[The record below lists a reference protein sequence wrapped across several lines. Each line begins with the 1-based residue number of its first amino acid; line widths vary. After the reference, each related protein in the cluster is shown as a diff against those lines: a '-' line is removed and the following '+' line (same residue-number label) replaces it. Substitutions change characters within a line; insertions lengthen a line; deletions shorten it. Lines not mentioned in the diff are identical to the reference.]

1 MHDFVGLIAFTT
13 TDNYTMVA
21 VYRQEDGRRKWEAWG
36 RMELR
41 APEVVD
47 LADPTLQEVI
57 EEELGAVEP
66 QLAELTEADYVV
78 ASEEELGESSP
89 DLEML
94 GEDGDPGDRI
104 LPEEM
109 VRSGDPVEDEG
120 LAEDIADLER
130 SGELMPVVDGVF
142 VAYHVVTHRNHRNP
156 YGSRHS
162 FAGVTV
168 EFKCGRAEKAAE
180 PCRRCKEAPG
190 RVRCPYLGKGATVP
204 CVACAEEHGVVDP
217 LDGAVQFATPC
228 WVAWE
233 RHPVTWEDAKVV
245 SLPAF
250 FQVVAVLPRWPRP
263 TWRNIR
269 TRDGRVVRVQEKDA
283 PHVVVRW
290 GDLDEEGNFVP
301 GWLDERTGERV
312 ERYSI
317 LPAWALYNVKTGERF
332 RYEEPSQPV
341 RLNRRFRAQVLKEV
355 TARYPQWW
363 KRVIHPRK
371 DLGAAWWKADV
382 EDERVTVR
390 FAYPDGRVCTVVVP
404 VIDGRA
410 VDPLEVPNVGETNPF
425 PAGHYQERLF
435 ALQVATWRL
444 VERELA
450 AEVN

>member
-1 MHDFVGLIAFTT
+1 MMNTGFVGMIAFHV
-13 TDNYTMVA
+13 TDDFTMLA
-21 VYRQEDGRRKWEAWG
+21 VYRQEDGRRKWESWG

-41 APEVVD
+41 APEVVPVV
-47 LADPTLQEVI
+47 DPTDPALEEVI

-78 ASEEELGESSP
+78 SEELGEASP

-94 GEDGDPGDRI
+94 GEGGDPGDRI
-104 LPEEM
+104 LPEEL
-109 VRSGDPVEDEG
+109 VHSGDPVEDEG
-120 LAEDIADLER
+120 LAEDVFDLREG
-130 SGELMPVVDGVF
+130 GELAPVVDGVF
-142 VAYHVVTHRNHRNP
+142 VAYHVVTHRNYRNP

-168 EFKCGRAEKAAE
+168 EFVCGR
-180 PCRRCKEAPG
+180 CRGNK
-190 RVRCPYLGKGATVP
+190 KGDVP
-204 CVACAEEHGVVDP
+204 CAACADGHGVVDP
-217 LDGAVQFATPC
+217 LDGAFQFATPC
-228 WVAWE
+228 WHAWE
-233 RHPVTWEDAKVV
+233 RHPVSWEDAQVR

-250 FQVVAVLPRWPRP
+250 FQVVAVLPRRPRG
-263 TWRNIR
+263 TWKNIE

-290 GDLDEEGNFVP
+290 GDLGEEGRFVP

-317 LPAWALYNVKTGERF
+317 MPAWALYNVKTGERF
-332 RYEEPSQPV
+332 KYEEPTQPV
-341 RLNRRFRAQVLKEV
+341 RLNRAFRARVLRELM
-355 TARYPQWW
+355 TRYPQWW

-382 EDERVTVR
+382 QEEQVTVR
-390 FAYPDGRVCTVVVP
+390 LAYPDGRVSTVAVP
-404 VIDGRA
+404 VMGGRV

-450 AEVN
+450 GEVS